1 MSEKRTSLEELQLKH
16 FEIHNANSQFNQ
28 YYHITTPFS
37 AVIETYRTDLE
48 KHYFKIVNFSPDDIS
63 FSMIDDTD
71 ILSAMKNRP
80 LHQHD
85 FFEFMFVQQGEAI
98 VKIENTERI
107 YPAGTG
113 CIVNCNLRHVEKL
126 SKDFRIFFLNMSK
139 DFVKNLLDSSELFYF
154 SVEKKTTLNA
164 VFQFLYKNASF
175 GDNIKKEYLDFFP
188 VFNNK
193 DSYSRVYNLEEKIVQ
208 TIFSPQIGATFLIN
222 GFIYQL
228 FDLISNDE
236 LFHISTIDIDC
247 SNDFLLFTKL
257 THLLEDSDG
266 KLSRRELSD
275 LLNYSGDYLNRIS
288 KKYTGMT
295 LYEYGMT
302 FCLRKAEYYLLKTDY
317 SISQIVSLLGFTNR
331 THFYSIFH
339 NKYNMTPKDYRMK
352 FLHSAALVPSRF

>member
-1 MSEKRTSLEELQLKH
+1 M
-16 FEIHNANSQFNQ
+16 HNTA
-28 YYHITTPFS
+28 
-37 AVIETYRTDLE
+37 L
-48 KHYFKIVNFSPDDIS
+48 
-63 FSMIDDTD
+63 
-71 ILSAMKNRP
+71 
-80 LHQHD
+80 
-85 FFEFMFVQQGEAI
+85 
-98 VKIENTERI
+98 
-107 YPAGTG
+107 
-113 CIVNCNLRHVEKL
+113 
-126 SKDFRIFFLNMSK
+126 
-139 DFVKNLLDSSELFYF
+139 
-154 SVEKKTTLNA
+154 
-164 VFQFLYKNASF
+164 FQFLYKNASF